1 MERVFVF
8 FGAVAGLATVAM
20 AAAAAHML
28 AGRLDAPA
36 LAAVRNT
43 VDMQGWHALALLFCA
58 VWSARGGLLIRIA
71 GGCFIAGLLLFTGG
85 VYASALGGI
94 RLPGVAPAGGT
105 ILMLGWLFVALSAV
119 TRRR

>member
-8 FGAVAGLATVAM
+8 FGALAGLTAVAM

-36 LAAVRNT
+36 LAAVRNA
-43 VDMQGWHALALLFCA
+43 VQMQGWHALALMFCA
-58 VWSARGGLLIRIA
+58 AWSARGGLLVRIA
-71 GGCFIAGLLLFTGG
+71 GICFVAGLVLFAAG
-85 VYASALGGI
+85 VYAHALADL

-105 ILMLGWLFVALSAV
+105 VLMLGWLFLALSAV
-119 TRRR
+119 MRRR